1 MQSISK
7 NKIKWIRSLQLKKN
21 REELGLFIVEGEKM
35 VNEALKTFGND
46 IEFLCL
52 TKNSSIVI
60 KNPTFE
66 VAIASDE
73 E

>member
-1 MQSISK
+1 VQSISK